1 MIKINFI
8 TLEAGWIKGE
18 IVTEEKKMYFDYS
31 WISNFLNDL
40 LKATLSIGGYIEGM
54 NREKFTAYWEPAIDD
69 WLLYKK
75 ENNLIIQ
82 INCFEDETR
91 KKQIETTKIQCDYIE
106 FIKTLFDGL
115 TKLIKRVGIYGYRT
129 EWDEEFPLSLYLKLY
144 DIIYDKNYL
153 DLKEWSLEETYCHGS
168 HVSNI
173 SNELALL
180 NEIFK

>member
-91 KKQIETTKIQCDYIE
+91 KKTN
-106 FIKTLFDGL
+106 
-115 TKLIKRVGIYGYRT
+115 RNN
-129 EWDEEFPLSLYLKLY
+129 
-144 DIIYDKNYL
+144 KN
-153 DLKEWSLEETYCHGS
+153 SM
-168 HVSNI
+168 
-173 SNELALL
+173 
-180 NEIFK
+180 

>member
-8 TLEAGWIKGE
+8 TLEAGWIEGE
-18 IVTEEKKMYFDYS
+18 IVTEEREMYFNYS

-54 NREKFTAYWEPAIDD
+54 NREKFTAYSEPAIDD

-75 ENNLIIQ
+75 ENDLIIQ
-82 INCFEDETR
+82 INCFKDETR
-91 KKQIETTKIQCDYIE
+91 KKQIETTKIQCDYFE
-106 FIKTLFDGL
+106 FIKNLFESL
-115 TKLIKRVGIYGYRT
+115 TELIKRVGIYGYRT

-144 DIIYDKNYL
+144 DIIYNRNYL
-153 DLKEWSLEETYCHGS
+153 DLKDWSLEEAHCQGGC
-168 HVSNI
+168 VSNI
-173 SNELALL
+173 SNELTLL

>member
-8 TLEAGWIKGE
+8 TLEAGWIEGE
-18 IVTEEKKMYFDYS
+18 IVTEEKNMYFDYS

-69 WLLYKK
+69 WLLYKN

-106 FIKTLFDGL
+106 FIKTLFDSL

-153 DLKEWSLEETYCHGS
+153 DLKEWSLS
-168 HVSNI
+168 RLFPI
-173 SNELALL
+173 KKK
-180 NEIFK
+180 F

>member
-91 KKQIETTKIQCDYIE
+91 KKQIET
-106 FIKTLFDGL
+106 IKTTSKRRGFLCGYKPLLLARVSRRCFHFAQAIAFDSRYPSKGFFLLPFLFL
-115 TKLIKRVGIYGYRT
+115 FFL
-129 EWDEEFPLSLYLKLY
+129 LLCNSLF
-144 DIIYDKNYL
+144 
-153 DLKEWSLEETYCHGS
+153 
-168 HVSNI
+168 
-173 SNELALL
+173 
-180 NEIFK
+180 FKWIPVFLHT